1 MSDQRGRVGVV
12 EPAAGAGVGR
22 RCLRWAWISV
32 VLIPVGF
39 VGGMLLGEALVS
51 AQGFEVGSDEFPP
64 LGVALLAG
72 LPALVIVMAP
82 AVLAIVLGLRARRQG
97 ASTGWI
103 PALIGALVAAYAVLA
118 NSLPLVLGVW
128 AS

>member
-1 MSDQRGRVGVV
+1 M
-12 EPAAGAGVGR
+12 A
-22 RCLRWAWISV
+22 LT
-32 VLIPVGF
+32 PVGF

>member
-1 MSDQRGRVGVV
+1 M
-12 EPAAGAGVGR
+12 
-22 RCLRWAWISV
+22 

-82 AVLAIVLGLRARRQG
+82 AVLAIVMAPAVLAIVMAPAALAIVMAPAALAIVLGLRARRHG